1 MRCMFCYILDIALF
15 NPFIYISR
23 FLILMQ
29 LLPLLLPSAEGNAT
43 VAKEEDRNAIKTNL
57 DNQ

>member
-1 MRCMFCYILDIALF
+1 MFFLDIALF

-23 FLILMQ
+23 LILMQ